1 MWVAQLTFSSEK
13 LRRMGTRRKLASLIA
28 RQGVPLTMLLSDA
41 KKKKNEHLCKF
52 IKLIRF
58 FFHEIKI
65 PLISNKVTT
74 HYLDEADMG
83 KAFVGVSR

>member
-1 MWVAQLTFSSEK
+1 M
-13 LRRMGTRRKLASLIA
+13 ASLIA
-28 RQGVPLTMLLSDA
+28 RQGVPLTMILSDA
-41 KKKKNEHLCKF
+41 KKKKKKEHLCKF
-52 IKLIRF
+52 IKLIRCF

-65 PLISNKVTT
+65 PLISNKITT